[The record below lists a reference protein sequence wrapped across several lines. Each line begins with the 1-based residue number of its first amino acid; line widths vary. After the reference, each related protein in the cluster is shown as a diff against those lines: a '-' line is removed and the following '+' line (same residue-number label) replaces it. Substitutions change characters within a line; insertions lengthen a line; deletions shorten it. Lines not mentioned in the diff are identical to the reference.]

1 MKKKPTIASAVSCL
15 LLILAALF
23 WPLLLVFGV
32 AATCSATS
40 TTTNWIV
47 VALFAVVLNGIYLY
61 FCYKD
66 ALVIVARR
74 EAAEHH
80 D

>member
-1 MKKKPTIASAVSCL
+1 MKKKLSTASAVSCL

-23 WPLLLVFGV
+23 WPLLLVLGIV
-32 AATCSATS
+32 VTCSATS
-40 TTTNWIV
+40 TPTNWVV

-61 FCYKD
+61 SCYKD

-74 EAAEHH
+74 EGAEHL